1 MFPRL
6 QVIYIVLVAVCLPL
20 KTHAVVWLIVRVAWF
35 LFKTPRKVTYHPF
48 DTIPNVKR
56 HIKHFTHLFGVN
68 AFVSYC
74 LFTYIG
80 IAANEQHAKEVNRFE
95 ALKGDN
101 LVSDNLHNFM
111 GRSLVNDAQKYVVY
125 NYKTSCVKS
134 VNRICRHPKRLPIP
148 ILCYRTGSAP
158 STSE

>member
-6 QVIYIVLVAVCLPL
+6 RVIYVVLVAVCLPL
-20 KTHAVVWLIVRVAWF
+20 KTHAVIWLVVRVIWILLLEA
-35 LFKTPRKVTYHPF
+35 PCKVTYHPF
-48 DTIPNVKR
+48 DTVPKVER
-56 HIKHFTHLFGVN
+56 HIKHFAHLFGVN

-74 LFTYIG
+74 LFSDVSVT
-80 IAANEQHAKEVNRFE
+80 ANEQHAKEVNRFE
-95 ALKGDN
+95 ALKGDK

-134 VNRICRHPKRLPIP
+134 VNRICRHPKRPPTLI
-148 ILCYRTGSAP
+148 
-158 STSE
+158 